1 MANTRG
7 KESDRKQWPELP
19 QTLEAYPKRQLSLFQ
34 AFGIRYNFSPSQVS
48 TENLDYF
55 WNERKKKSDVFLAQI

>member
-1 MANTRG
+1 MANTGG
-7 KESDRKQWPELP
+7 KESDGKQGPELW
-19 QTLEAYPKRQLSLFQ
+19 QTLEADPKRQLSLFQ
-34 AFGIRYNFSPSQVS
+34 AFGMRYNFSPSQVS